1 MAIHG
6 KNVNLVKTLIERK
19 DTDVNLKSVFKKKK
33 IYIISNNFIFIQFQ
47 KNKIN
52 TIKIFNV

>member
-19 DTDVNLKSVFKKKK
+19 DTDVNLKSVFEKKKF
-33 IYIISNNFIFIQFQ
+33 YIISNNFIFIQFQ

>member
-19 DTDVNLKSVFKKKK
+19 DTDVNLKSVFEKKNLYHFK
-33 IYIISNNFIFIQFQ
+33 
-47 KNKIN
+47 
-52 TIKIFNV
+52 